1 MNNYKLTIQYEGTNY
16 CGWQSQLNAKSIQ
29 SEITAAIK
37 TILKNDVNL
46 IGSGR
51 TDTGVHA
58 LGQVANFKI
67 ENKLDQEKFRYSLN
81 CILPDD
87 ISIVNIDEI
96 DENFHSRF
104 DAKLRTYLYIIS
116 KIKSPFYKNYSYN
129 YPFHTKLSIA
139 VLNKL
144 SKELIGE
151 KDFSSFSRKN
161 PDLNNYN
168 CTIKKAYWKENREFI
183 YFVIS
188 ANRFLHGMVRAITG
202 TLLEINK
209 SGGDCI
215 ELSNIISHKDR
226 TKAGE
231 SIPAKGLFLYKVEY

>member
-29 SEITAAIK
+29 SEITEAIK
-37 TILKNDVNL
+37 IVLRAEINL
-46 IGSGR
+46 VGSGR

-58 LGQVANFKI
+58 LGQVANFKT
-67 ENKLDQEKFRYSLN
+67 EEKLDQEKFRYSLN

-87 ISIVNIDEI
+87 ISIINIEKV

-104 DAKLRTYLYIIS
+104 DAKERTYLYLIS
-116 KIKSPFYKNYSYN
+116 KIKSPFYKNYSYK
-129 YPFHTKLSIA
+129 YLFHKKLSIRE
-139 VLNKL
+139 LNKL
-144 SKELIGE
+144 SQELIGE
-151 KDFSSFSRKN
+151 KDFTSFSRKN
-161 PDLNNYN
+161 TDLDNFN
-168 CTIKKAYWKENREFI
+168 CTIKKAYWKENKEFI

-202 TLLEINK
+202 TLLDINK
-209 SGGDCI
+209 TGGNSKD
-215 ELSNIISHKDR
+215 LLDIISQKDR
-226 TKAGE
+226 SSAGE

>member
-16 CGWQSQLNAKSIQ
+16 CGWQSQINAKSIQ
-29 SEITAAIK
+29 SEITEAIK
-37 TILKNDVNL
+37 TVLRTEINL

-58 LGQVANFKI
+58 LGQVANFKVDQ
-67 ENKLDQEKFRYSLN
+67 KLDQEKFRYSLN
-81 CILPDD
+81 CILPGA
-87 ISIVNIDEI
+87 ISVVNVEEVDE
-96 DENFHSRF
+96 DFHSRF
-104 DAKLRTYLYIIS
+104 DAKERKYLYIIS
-116 KIKSPFYKNYSYN
+116 KFKSPFYKNYSYY
-129 YPFHTKLSIA
+129 YPFHKKLSIRE
-139 VLNKL
+139 LNKL
-144 SKELIGE
+144 SQELIGE

-161 PDLNNYN
+161 PDLNNFN
-168 CTIKKAYWKENREFI
+168 CTIKKAYWKENKEFI

-209 SGGDCI
+209 TGGDSCQ
-215 ELSNIISHKDR
+215 LVGIISQKDR
-226 TKAGE
+226 AKAGE